1 MNVFEY
7 DENKSQSNLIKHGID
22 FAEAQKLW
30 DDPNR
35 LEISARTQDE
45 PRSLVLDKIKGK
57 HWSAITTDCPPN
69 IRIISVR
76 RSCIEEVNLYES
88 SRI

>member
-22 FAEAQKLW
+22 FVEAQKLW

-35 LEISARTQDE
+35 LGISARTQDE
-45 PRSLVLDKIKGK
+45 SRSLVLGKIKGK
-57 HWSAITTDCPPN
+57 HWSAITTDRPPN

-76 RSCIEEVNLYES
+76 RSRTEEVNLYES